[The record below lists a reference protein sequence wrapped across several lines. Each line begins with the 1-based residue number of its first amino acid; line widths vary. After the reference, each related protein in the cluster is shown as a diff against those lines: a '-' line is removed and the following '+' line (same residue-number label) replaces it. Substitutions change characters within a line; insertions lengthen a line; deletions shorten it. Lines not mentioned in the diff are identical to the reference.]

1 MERKDMIKDLKK
13 FLQENYP
20 AWQAFNTKNL
30 VGDNMKTIYEK
41 NGIRVDECKSWKYI
55 EIFGLTDKEYK
66 SLIDPDNWY
75 TLKSFK

>member
-1 MERKDMIKDLKK
+1 MDKMKDLKK
-13 FLQENYP
+13 FLEENYP

-30 VGDNMKTIYEK
+30 VGDNMKTVYEK
-41 NGIRVDECKSWKYI
+41 NGIRVDVCKGWKYI

-75 TLKSFK
+75 TLKTFKK